1 MNTIIKQLTEMKD
14 ELRQPFPTE
23 DINKICEDFR
33 TEFLNL
39 SNEEEVDFYED
50 FRFYCSNIAGTLSYV
65 LDGKINQIPEGQID
79 MLYKS
84 FFEYYNQY
92 EFLEDKIANYN
103 HFFQDFKI
111 NEQARKW
118 LLQLLSNNHYPL
130 KQQSIY
136 TKINLNNEK

>member
-23 DINKICEDFR
+23 DINKISEDFR

-65 LDGKINQIPEGQID
+65 LEGKINQIPEGQID

-84 FFEYYNQY
+84 LF
-92 EFLEDKIANYN
+92 
-103 HFFQDFKI
+103 
-111 NEQARKW
+111 
-118 LLQLLSNNHYPL
+118 
-130 KQQSIY
+130 
-136 TKINLNNEK
+136 